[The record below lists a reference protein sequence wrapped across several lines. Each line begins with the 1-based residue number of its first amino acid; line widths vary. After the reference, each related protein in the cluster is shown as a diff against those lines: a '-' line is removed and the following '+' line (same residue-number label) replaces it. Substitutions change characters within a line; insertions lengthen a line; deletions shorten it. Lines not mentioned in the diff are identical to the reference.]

1 MITCWASRRGG
12 GFPRRAGKCSVAA
25 SCRPSGKAC
34 SGLSRPWRRIRAE
47 RRGPSTY
54 SISMNGRAPCAST
67 SKTRVGPSHLA
78 MPVNFALGGK
88 QLAGSDDL
96 SRMQLTICAGAQVHT
111 AKAHQSGASCQL
123 FAPGRKG
130 WWRAPWTSEYERVLI
145 GPSPAVLMPCS
156 SPRARRPSCGS
167 APPRP
172 APRPTSPSPL
182 RTPTSWPASHA
193 SPRRAELR
201 RRRGQARLVERP
213 SAADRP
219 RAPAVPARRACQ
231 WVSVSDRSPA
241 PAGAFRRWVAAES
254 SWTRPMQHPCRR
266 TGQNHPLPRKKV
278 MAPTT
283 ASVMSPNANG

>member
-1 MITCWASRRGG
+1 MQEVQRRRQLPPERKGLLRVE
-12 GFPRRAGKCSVAA
+12 PSVAA
-25 SCRPSGKAC
+25 NQGRKARTLDVLDLDEWPGALRIHVED
-34 SGLSRPWRRIRAE
+34 SRETLSSSDAGE
-47 RRGPSTY
+47 
-54 SISMNGRAPCAST
+54 
-67 SKTRVGPSHLA
+67 V
-78 MPVNFALGGK
+78 ALGGK

-96 SRMQLTICAGAQVHT
+96 SRMQLTICTGAQVHT

-283 ASVMSPNANG
+283 ASVMSPSANG